1 MAIAINGSG
10 TITGISAGGLPDGT
24 VDAGTLATDAVAN
37 AKVADDAVGVA
48 ELSATGTASSSTYLR
63 GDNSWAAVASESVK
77 VWARF
82 DMDQGGTSIDDSY
95 NVDSIA
101 DGATGTW
108 QVVFDTD
115 FANANYAI
123 LVSAGGNGNHTASFH
138 DGEGDASR
146 DQATTDCW
154 IVAWGYNWSNEDHEV
169 SIACFGDQ

>member
-1 MAIAINGSG
+1 MSTLITTNLKHPSSSSNNIVLNSNG
-10 TITGISAGGLPDGT
+10 TIT
-24 VDAGTLATDAVAN
+24 ATNSVSTE
-37 AKVADDAVGVA
+37 GVKA
-48 ELSATGTASSSTYLR
+48 
-63 GDNSWAAVASESVK
+63 
-77 VWARF
+77 WARF
-82 DMDQGGTSIDDSY
+82 DMDQSGTSIDDSY

-101 DGATGTW
+101 DGATGIW

-123 LVSAGGNGNHTASFH
+123 LVSAGGAGNHTASFH

>member
-1 MAIAINGSG
+1 MSTLITTNLKHPSSSSNNIVLNSNG
-10 TITGISAGGLPDGT
+10 TIT
-24 VDAGTLATDAVAN
+24 ATN
-37 AKVADDAVGVA
+37 
-48 ELSATGTASSSTYLR
+48 SSS
-63 GDNSWAAVASESVK
+63 SVESVK
-77 VWARF
+77 AWARF
-82 DMDQGGTSIDDSY
+82 DMDQSGTSIDDSY

-101 DGATGTW
+101 DGATGIW

-123 LVSAGGNGNHTASFH
+123 LVSAGGAGNHTASFH

>member
-1 MAIAINGSG
+1 MSTLITTNLKHPSSSSNNIVLNSNG
-10 TITGISAGGLPDGT
+10 TIT
-24 VDAGTLATDAVAN
+24 ATN
-37 AKVADDAVGVA
+37 
-48 ELSATGTASSSTYLR
+48 SSS
-63 GDNSWAAVASESVK
+63 SVESVK
-77 VWARF
+77 AWARF

-101 DGATGTW
+101 DGATGIW
-108 QVVFDTD
+108 QVVFETD

-123 LVSAGGNGNHTASFH
+123 LVSAGGAGNHTASFH

>member
-1 MAIAINGSG
+1 MSSVKLTADSG
-10 TITGISAGGLPDGT
+10 GGTVELKAPSTTASNAAKSLILPNDIGSAGQVLKNSST
-24 VDAGTLATDAVAN
+24 AGTL
-37 AKVADDAVGVA
+37 
-48 ELSATGTASSSTYLR
+48 EF
-63 GDNSWAAVASESVK
+63 GDSVK
-77 VWARF
+77 AWARF

-123 LVSAGGNGNHTASFH
+123 LVSAGGAGNHTASFH

>member
-1 MAIAINGSG
+1 
-10 TITGISAGGLPDGT
+10 
-24 VDAGTLATDAVAN
+24 
-37 AKVADDAVGVA
+37 
-48 ELSATGTASSSTYLR
+48 
-63 GDNSWAAVASESVK
+63 
-77 VWARF
+77 
-82 DMDQGGTSIDDSY
+82 MDQSGTSIDDSY

-101 DGATGTW
+101 DGATGIW

-123 LVSAGGNGNHTASFH
+123 LVSAGGAGNHTASFH
-138 DGEGDASR
+138 DGEGDSSR

>member
-1 MAIAINGSG
+1 MTTLNVTNLKHASSSSNNIVLNANG
-10 TITGISAGGLPDGT
+10 TIT
-24 VDAGTLATDAVAN
+24 ATNSV
-37 AKVADDAVGVA
+37 
-48 ELSATGTASSSTYLR
+48 ST
-63 GDNSWAAVASESVK
+63 ESVK
-77 VWARF
+77 AWARF
-82 DMDQGGTSIDDSY
+82 DMDQSGTSIDDSY

-101 DGATGTW
+101 DGATGIW

-123 LVSAGGNGNHTASFH
+123 LVSAGGAGNHTASFH
-138 DGEGDASR
+138 DGESDASR

>member
-1 MAIAINGSG
+1 MSTLITTNLKHPSSSSNNIVLNSNG
-10 TITGISAGGLPDGT
+10 TIT
-24 VDAGTLATDAVAN
+24 
-37 AKVADDAVGVA
+37 
-48 ELSATGTASSSTYLR
+48 ATG
-63 GDNSWAAVASESVK
+63 
-77 VWARF
+77 
-82 DMDQGGTSIDDSY
+82 I
-95 NVDSIA
+95 
-101 DGATGTW
+101 W

-123 LVSAGGNGNHTASFH
+123 LVSAGGAGNHTASFH